1 MRQGISEIFCDGRDA
16 KGEAVAVYRA
26 LRQLF
31 CSACG
36 TPINAG
42 GLFTRRGVP
51 GFGPRILPRCG
62 KCAPFEMTEATAGA
76 ADEVKAEPDEVEV
89 KAAPDEVEKVA
100 EGTRSE
106 MIEKLLTPEPGAG
119 KEESKARPR
128 DMSEQAARRLGPA
141 LSRSRRKPQ

>member
-62 KCAPFEMTEATAGA
+62 KCAPFEMTEATAAADQVA
-76 ADEVKAEPDEVEV
+76 ADEVKAE
-89 KAAPDEVEKVA
+89 PDEVEKVA

-119 KEESKARPR
+119 KEESEARPR
-128 DMSEQAARRLGPA
+128 DMSEEAARRLGPA